1 MLIQL
6 QEEFDTYFRPPNNTC
21 HKKFGVSSEVYYIY
35 IKQWSLQ

>member
-6 QEEFDTYFRPPNNTC
+6 QEEFDTYFRPPNNTYNC

-35 IKQWSLQ
+35 IKG

>member
-6 QEEFDTYFRPPNNTC
+6 QEEFDTYFRPPNNTR

-35 IKQWSLQ
+35 IKEWSLE